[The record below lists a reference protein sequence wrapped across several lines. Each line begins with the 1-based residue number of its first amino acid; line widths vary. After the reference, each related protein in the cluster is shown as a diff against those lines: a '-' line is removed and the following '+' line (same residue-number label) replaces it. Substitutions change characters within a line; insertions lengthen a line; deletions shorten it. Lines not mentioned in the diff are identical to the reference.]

1 MRVKEVIEIPAYS
14 APEQTPI
21 TTKAQLYYR
30 QSQPISMHK
39 TQPEPE
45 ILSAEQQYQAVN
57 LAKKAKRQ
65 KLLARIQQSQRFKA
79 GNDTSQADVEQAW
92 LDATFYQP
100 RNSSR

>member
-21 TTKAQLYYR
+21 TTKAKLLCGR
-30 QSQPISMHK
+30 SQPIWISK

-45 ILSAEQQYQAVN
+45 ILSLQQQVQAIKS
-57 LAKKAKRQ
+57 AKRSKRQ
-65 KLLARIQQSQRFKA
+65 KLLARIQQSQRSKA
-79 GNDTSQADVEQAW
+79 ANDASQADVEQAW

-100 RNSSR
+100 RNSTL

>member
-1 MRVKEVIEIPAYS
+1 MRVKEVIELPEFS
-14 APEQTPI
+14 EPEQTPI
-21 TTKAQLYYR
+21 ASKAQLHCI

-57 LAKKAKRQ
+57 LAKKTKRQ
-65 KLLARIQQSQRFKA
+65 KLLARIQQNQRFKA
-79 GNDTSQADVEQAW
+79 ANDTNQADVEQAW

-100 RNSSR
+100 RNSTL